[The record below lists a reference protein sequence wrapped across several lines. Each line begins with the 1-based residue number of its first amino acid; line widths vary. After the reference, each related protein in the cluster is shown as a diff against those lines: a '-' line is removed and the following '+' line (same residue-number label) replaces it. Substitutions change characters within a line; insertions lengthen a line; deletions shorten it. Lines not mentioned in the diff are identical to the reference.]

1 MYNDGVEMPQNVVDL
16 IASTIDT
23 NVREM
28 EGAMISI
35 LAQSSMNKKEINV
48 ELANNILQ
56 KFVKVLPGKL
66 LLNTFK
72 KLLVNILIFP

>member
-1 MYNDGVEMPQNVVDL
+1 MAILRKKMYNDGVEMPQNVVEL

-23 NVREM
+23 NIREM

-48 ELANNILQ
+48 EVSQ
-56 KFVKVLPGKL
+56 
-66 LLNTFK
+66 
-72 KLLVNILIFP
+72 